1 MDSGRKQLQINLVIL
16 HLGLRL
22 FNIYRFT
29 GFEVKEKAP
38 FNGRQKE
45 SLVKHVAS
53 EDVPGQIIS
62 ILGHK
67 GPLTNVAS
75 HAP

>member
-1 MDSGRKQLQINLVIL
+1 MAEIRRFLK
-16 HLGLRL
+16 
-22 FNIYRFT
+22 FFRFT
-29 GFEVKEKAP
+29 GFEVKGTAP
-38 FNGRQKE
+38 FDGRQKE
-45 SLVKHVAS
+45 SLVKHVTS

-62 ILGHK
+62 IFGHK

>member
-1 MDSGRKQLQINLVIL
+1 MDSGHKQFQIKFSDSPF
-16 HLGLRL
+16 RL

-29 GFEVKEKAP
+29 GFEVKGKSP
-38 FNGRQKE
+38 FNGLQKE
-45 SLVKHVAS
+45 SLVKHVTS

>member
-1 MDSGRKQLQINLVIL
+1 MDIARKQLQINFSDSPF
-16 HLGLRL
+16 RL
-22 FNIYRFT
+22 FNVYRFT
-29 GFEVKEKAP
+29 GFEVKGNAP
-38 FNGRQKE
+38 FDGRQKE
-45 SLVKHVAS
+45 PLAKHVTS